1 MNKNGDQPLVP
12 TTSLYGDLDEVIQP
26 VAYTTTLENTPV
38 PNSFAHL
45 DLTVLCALRTGSVV
59 DHFRTL
65 LSAPAFWLLLDAL
78 QHPGQIADVTR
89 ARALAAAQK
98 QDFCSDLV
106 PGAPLTSLPT
116 LVADAVYSALD
127 LGSNG
132 LDTQTT
138 QKEPALKPY
147 AVSQP

>member
-1 MNKNGDQPLVP
+1 MPRGL
-12 TTSLYGDLDEVIQP
+12 
-26 VAYTTTLENTPV
+26 
-38 PNSFAHL
+38 PNSTSETNSSFSVFLLSAVSTKAAEMPFAHL
-45 DLTVLCALRTGSVV
+45 DLTVLRALRTGSVV

-127 LGSNG
+127 LGSNA